1 MVCKHCGA
9 EVKSNQT
16 LCKFCGCE
24 IERIQ
29 QQAPQNVVINNYN
42 YSSSG
47 PSVPQKTSAQQNEV
61 ATQPVNINLVSS
73 KNKFV
78 ALILCIFFGYF
89 GLHKFYVG
97 KKSIGLLYLFTMGI
111 FGFCW
116 LIDIALIATG
126 NFKDKYGLKLK

>member
-9 EVKSNQT
+9 EVKSNQSE
-16 LCKFCGCE
+16 CQFCGCE
-24 IERIQ
+24 IERPQ

-42 YSSSG
+42 YSNNE
-47 PSVPQKTSAQQNEV
+47 QNNFQNKDTV
-61 ATQPVNINLVSS
+61 QPVNINIVSN

-78 ALILCIFFGYF
+78 TLILCVFFGYF

-111 FGFCW
+111 FGFGW